1 MATLIASTLVTNKNA
16 ALEVACGTYMLLFV
30 VHTQVVPARYEMTGG
45 VHDRAFMPE
54 TNRTP
59 HGQYVYP
66 PDLPAPAP
74 ATVKDMVSAINTK
87 TVEDQHS
94 TTTKSSGPHQKHVRS
109 KTPVG
114 VGTGETTELQLVFNK
129 RSSKEIDPADYEEYV
144 QKNIVKQ
151 RSKGN
156 ILSQQ
161 TYTYIAG
168 QQVTSGGTS
177 AVFRKQEER
186 SYINYYADSQDT
198 Y

>member
-1 MATLIASTLVTNKNA
+1 
-16 ALEVACGTYMLLFV
+16 MLLFV

-45 VHDRAFMPE
+45 VHDQAFMPE

-87 TVEDQHS
+87 TVDDQHS

-114 VGTGETTELQLVFNK
+114 VGTGETTELQLVFKK

-161 TYTYIAG
+161 AYTYIAG

-186 SYINYYADSQDT
+186 SYINYHYPDSQDT